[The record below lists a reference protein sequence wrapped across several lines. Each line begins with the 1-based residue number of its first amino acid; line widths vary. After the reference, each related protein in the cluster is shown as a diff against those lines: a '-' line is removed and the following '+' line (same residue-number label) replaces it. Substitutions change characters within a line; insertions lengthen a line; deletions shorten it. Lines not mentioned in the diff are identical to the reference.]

1 MDNPIIE
8 KIKYDTNNISDM
20 MYRKIYKDKHTIY
33 IVYNEPLTS
42 GNDISDFIVRSID
55 NINIKK
61 DPINSIY
68 NSINNFKVKKIN
80 KYDDILK
87 NIYNGFTIIIID
99 KLNEFLAL
107 ETKANLSRSIS
118 APNSENSLRGSKD
131 SFVENYQTNIGL
143 IKKRIKSKDLWIDNL
158 NIGKYTDTNI
168 GIVYINGVVKQEL
181 LEKVKKKFENINI
194 SGIIGSD
201 EIKNLIDDETKS
213 IFPTVLSTER
223 PDLVCSSLLNGKI
236 AIVVDNSPYVLVIP
250 CVLNDYFKTP
260 EDDYLKTYN
269 ATFTRVLRYIA
280 FFIAL
285 IAPGLYITLI
295 TYNQEILPT
304 ELLISFA
311 IQRNGVPFPAFFEA
325 LTMIKSFEILRES
338 DLRVPGFT
346 GSSLSIVGALILG
359 DAAVSAGIVS
369 PIMIIVVA
377 LTAICSLPFT
387 EPEVID
393 SLRFYRILFM
403 IGGSF
408 LGIIGII
415 FVFIF
420 FCIRMTSLDSFGVPY
435 LTPYAPINL
444 TGLKNSIIKFP
455 IKNLTKRESYLSDNK
470 IKQRR

>member
-1 MDNPIIE
+1 M
-8 KIKYDTNNISDM
+8 
-20 MYRKIYKDKHTIY
+20 
-33 IVYNEPLTS
+33 
-42 GNDISDFIVRSID
+42 
-55 NINIKK
+55 
-61 DPINSIY
+61 
-68 NSINNFKVKKIN
+68 
-80 KYDDILK
+80 
-87 NIYNGFTIIIID
+87 
-99 KLNEFLAL
+99 
-107 ETKANLSRSIS
+107 
-118 APNSENSLRGSKD
+118 
-131 SFVENYQTNIGL
+131 
-143 IKKRIKSKDLWIDNL
+143 
-158 NIGKYTDTNI
+158 
-168 GIVYINGVVKQEL
+168 

-236 AIVVDNSPYVLVIP
+236 AIVVDNSPYVLIIP

-455 IKNLTKRESYLSDNK
+455 IKKLTKRESYLSDNK